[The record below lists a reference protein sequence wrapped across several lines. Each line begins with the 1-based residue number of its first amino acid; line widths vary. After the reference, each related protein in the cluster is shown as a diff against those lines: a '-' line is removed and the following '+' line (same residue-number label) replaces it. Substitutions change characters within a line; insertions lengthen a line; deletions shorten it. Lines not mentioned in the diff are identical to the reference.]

1 MAHATLASPI
11 SAPLF
16 CLQLQPG
23 CRVWEY
29 LPRAADITVAEGS
42 IVLHQR
48 VVLADTWVH
57 LPVVVRAGEQFR
69 VGAGG
74 GVEMEAIGATRVK
87 VSAVT
92 AWWHVG
98 GLRRALRR
106 VWLARENSQSK
117 VLQTL

>member
-74 GVEMEAIGATRVK
+74 WMGMGAIGATRVQGR
-87 VSAVT
+87 AAT
-92 AWWHVG
+92 ATREEG
-98 GLRRALRR
+98 GEGRALRR

>member
-1 MAHATLASPI
+1 M
-11 SAPLF
+11 
-16 CLQLQPG
+16 
-23 CRVWEY
+23 V
-29 LPRAADITVAEGS
+29 ITVAEGS

-74 GVEMEAIGATRVK
+74 WVEMEAIDAAQVK

>member
-23 CRVWEY
+23 RRVWEH

-42 IVLHQR
+42 IVVHQR

-57 LPVVVRAGEQFR
+57 LPGRVRAGELFR

-74 GVEMEAIGATRVK
+74 WVEMEAVGAARVHGR
-87 VSAVT
+87 AVP
-92 AWWHVG
+92 AWWKVG
-98 GLRRALRR
+98 DLWRAA
-106 VWLARENSQSK
+106 LAWTKSYQSK
-117 VLQTL
+117 PHQAF